1 MNYKKWK
8 HSSRMTFMIIK
19 HSIPEVFRG
28 VVSEKI
34 TNAKEFLIEIEKRFA
49 KNDKVETN
57 TLLLCLITMK
67 YKGKGSKREQ
77 IMEISRIAS
86 KFKALKLD
94 FFYDMLLHL
103 ALLSLRTQYNQFN
116 CSYNC

>member
-1 MNYKKWK
+1 
-8 HSSRMTFMIIK
+8 MTFMIIK
-19 HSIPEVFRG
+19 HSISEVFRG

-49 KNDKVETN
+49 KNDKMETN
-57 TLLLCLITMK
+57 ILLCLITMK
-67 YKGKGSKREQ
+67 YKGKGSKMEQ
-77 IMEISRIAS
+77 IMEISCIAS

-103 ALLSLRTQYNQFN
+103 ALLSLRTQYNQFKD
-116 CSYNC
+116 SYNC